1 MPEERRL
8 EEQLLSQQAEKQLS
22 NQLDQ
27 VEEIDVDIQTDL
39 FKVLQGE
46 TDGVSVTAK
55 GLVKEGIRVQEIK
68 LKTDSVGVN
77 PLSALFGQ
85 IELNHAVNASA
96 RIVMTEAD
104 INHALTSDYVRSK
117 FQKFDLN
124 VDGEVV
130 SIQPQ
135 VIQISLLGEGKMAFA
150 GKVLLI
156 EKGNSRCVGFTAI
169 ARPRKEQQPIMLES
183 FNCIEGEGFS
193 LEFAVAF
200 MEKVKELVNL
210 PYIQFEG
217 TAVRVQNMEVEKGSL
232 TLLVDTRLKEIP
244 NL

>member
-1 MPEERRL
+1 MPEEQRL
-8 EEQLLSQQAEKQLS
+8 EEQLLSQEAEKRIS
-22 NQLDQ
+22 NELDQ
-27 VEEIDVDIQTDL
+27 VEKIDVDVQTDL

-96 RIVMTEAD
+96 RVVMTEAD

-124 VDGEVV
+124 VDGEIV
-130 SIQPQ
+130 SLQPEE
-135 VIQISLLGEGKMAFA
+135 IQISLPGEGKMAFA
-150 GKVLLI
+150 GKVLLH
-156 EKGNSRCVGFTAI
+156 EKGNTRSSGFTAI
-169 ARPRKEQQPIMLES
+169 ASPRTQHKPIILES
-183 FNCIEGEGFS
+183 FNITSGDGFS
-193 LEFAVAF
+193 LEVVVAV

-210 PYIQFEG
+210 PYFQYEG
-217 TAVRVQNMEVEKGSL
+217 TAVRVQNMDVQKGSL

-244 NL
+244 SL